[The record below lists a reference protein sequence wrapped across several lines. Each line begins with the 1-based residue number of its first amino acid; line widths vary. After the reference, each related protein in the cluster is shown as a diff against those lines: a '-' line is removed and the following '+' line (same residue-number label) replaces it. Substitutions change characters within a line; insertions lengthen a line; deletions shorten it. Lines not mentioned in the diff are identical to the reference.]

1 VTTPRLRASPLL
13 TGHCLGYVRVSKEDQ
28 AAEHKTSLSDQRA
41 AIAALAGR
49 LGRHLS
55 PPLIFEDPGVSGA
68 TAEDRP
74 GFMALVR
81 YCEAHP
87 RPRSAPGYVLAL
99 NDSRWG
105 RFPNP
110 EESTY
115 WRVHLDRHGW
125 RVRFAEGDETEDPTA
140 RIFLRAVHSTQAT
153 AYLEAI
159 RANAKRGAQGAAR
172 RGLWQNEAPL
182 GYRRRA
188 RDPVTGQERTLEPG
202 QLKGKNEEVRLTV
215 GPPEERQIVQTMFA
229 RYAGGGV
236 SLGALARELDRTF
249 PGRAWSKQTVRAFL
263 KNPAYLGDVVWC
275 RRPHDKAER
284 RERWIRPEADW
295 IVTRDAH
302 PALVSREMFAAV
314 QQRLATNRR
323 QTRATAGG
331 YPLSGLLRCAQCGEP
346 YTGGGGPHGPPQDPD
361 RYRFYKDRGGVGRVP
376 ACSGPLGTLQKR
388 WIEPRIIATVTDVVS
403 RPDVRR
409 LIAEECDR
417 QLSDLRSVHTG
428 GRAALERERT
438 RLDTERERLV
448 AAIAHGTVTEA
459 EAAVQLAGNRTALD
473 RIAADLERLRFED
486 RRSTRLDGERAQ
498 LVALAA
504 DFATVARRASGAQ
517 LRELL
522 RPWIADAVVDK
533 ANRKLTLT
541 IRRVPLA
548 GAFLQLRAAPGRGSP

>member
-1 VTTPRLRASPLL
+1 VTTPGLRASPL
-13 TGHCLGYVRVSKEDQ
+13 TAGDCLGYARVSKEDQ
-28 AAEHKTSLSDQRA
+28 AAENKTSLNDQRT
-41 AIAALAGR
+41 AIMALAAR
-49 LGRHLS
+49 LGRQLS
-55 PPLIFEDPGVSGA
+55 SALIFEDPGVSGA

-81 YCEAHP
+81 HCEAHP
-87 RPRSAPGYVLAL
+87 RPRSAPGFVLAL

-105 RFPNP
+105 RFSDA
-110 EESTY
+110 EEATF
-115 WRVHLDRHGW
+115 WRVRLKNCGW

-140 RIFLRAVHSTQAT
+140 RSVLRAIYSSQASL
-153 AYLEAI
+153 YRENI
-159 RANAKRGAQGAAR
+159 RANAKRGAEGAAR
-172 RGLWQNEAPL
+172 RGLWQNEAPI

-188 RDPVTGQERTLEPG
+188 RDPITDQERTLERG
-202 QLKGKNEEVRLTV
+202 QLKGKNEEVRLTL
-215 GPPEERQIVQTMFA
+215 GPQQEQQVVQSIFA

-249 PGRAWSKQTVRAFL
+249 PGRAWSKQTVRAVL
-263 KNPAYLGDVVWC
+263 KNPAYVGDVVWC

-284 RERWIRPEADW
+284 REHWIRPEADW
-295 IVTRDAH
+295 VVTRDAH
-302 PALVSREMFAAV
+302 PALVSRDMFAAV
-314 QQRLATNRR
+314 QERLVGNKR

-331 YPLSGLLRCAQCGEP
+331 YPLSGLLRCAQCGES
-346 YTGGGGPHGPPQDPD
+346 YTGGGGPQGPPDDPD
-361 RYRFYKDRGGVGRVP
+361 RYRFYKDRGGVGRAPV
-376 ACSGPLGTLQKR
+376 CSGPLGTLQKR
-388 WIEPRIIATVTDVVS
+388 WIEPRIIATVADVVS

-428 GRAALERERT
+428 GRAALERERK
-438 RLDTERERLV
+438 RLNTERERLV

-459 EAAVQLAGNRTALD
+459 EAAVQIAGSRTALD
-473 RIAADLERLRFED
+473 RIAADLERLRFDD
-486 RRSTRLDGERAQ
+486 RRSTRLDGEREQ

-517 LRELL
+517 LREIL

-548 GAFLQLRAAPGRGSP
+548 GVFLQLSAAPGRGSP